1 MVHWKKSTGFLGGGS
16 KYGFVFT
23 PNWENDPIWRA
34 YFSNGLKPPS
44 SFILLKFNMQ
54 PENKSLEKE
63 IPYFKAIMFRF
74 HVSNR
79 KESLVV

>member
-1 MVHWKKSTGFLGGGS
+1 
-16 KYGFVFT
+16 
-23 PNWENDPIWRA
+23 
-34 YFSNGLKPPS
+34 
-44 SFILLKFNMQ
+44 MQ